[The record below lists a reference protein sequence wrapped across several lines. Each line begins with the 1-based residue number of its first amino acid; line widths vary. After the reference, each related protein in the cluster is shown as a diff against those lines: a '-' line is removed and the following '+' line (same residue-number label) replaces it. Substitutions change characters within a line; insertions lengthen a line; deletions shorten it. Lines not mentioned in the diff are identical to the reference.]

1 MFVVRMESKF
11 YICQAKLPT
20 KNFPKMDISQIKQ
33 QLPLSRVLHHYGLKP
48 DKNLRLQCPFHDD
61 KKPSMQVYYKTHT
74 AYCFSANCP
83 THGHSMDV
91 VDFILYKE
99 NCTKAEAIAK
109 AVQLISPT
117 PAPDGS
123 GQALPQGEG
132 GAPRASAGAT
142 EAATRMQA
150 AQLTRTAVLSRVFI
164 YFKNGVHNSGPARAY
179 IASRGLD
186 YTRLEIGYNSGQF
199 HHGARRDE
207 ALIKSCVE
215 AGLLSEGSRN
225 TRHTETEVQAYR
237 TFAKYCICFALR
249 DKSGQVAGMY
259 FRSAVNDKDQKH
271 FYLKDREGLYPKYPD
286 PQTEKL
292 IITEAVIDAASLLQ
306 IPKITEQY
314 GILAAY
320 GTNGITE
327 EHRAAIKEL
336 RHLKEI
342 IFAFDADEAGSR
354 AAERY
359 AHELSALCP
368 YLSFSKL
375 NLPEGEDINSID
387 VAHQDKAVF
396 TKLLGE
402 RDFFF
407 STAKAPQSLS
417 RQSGSIAVES
427 AVEKK
432 MAHPGTVGSAESL
445 APPATLP
452 ANDQRLPANDF
463 NTDNP
468 FKLCFTTGVAHYYV
482 QGGVAKAMDSLKIT
496 LVIAHRITGQKSRSK
511 VDLYE
516 DRQVEKLCREAS
528 EKLSIRRDFLE
539 GDLYRLTDLLEDYR
553 DRISPSPA
561 EKGPGDEA
569 VRPVLTTLER
579 QQAEDVLKSNHL
591 IKELQE
597 LLGRCGIVGEEKAR
611 LFLFIITLSYKCKE
625 TLHALIQGSSG
636 SGKTRLLQQISDAMP
651 PEDVLRFTRVTESSL
666 YNYPEHFL
674 TNKLL
679 CFEDIDGL
687 KEEAQ
692 YAVREL
698 ISNGQLSSSTS
709 VKNEA
714 GQIQSQIKTV
724 RGPIASLAATTRG
737 EVYEDNLS
745 RVFLV
750 AVDESAEQ
758 TARVIDYQNRK
769 AAGEIHAREEGEA
782 KRTLQNIVRCLE
794 AKEVVNPFAASVKLP
809 PEAHKI
815 RRLNELFQCFIRMVT
830 LLHQYQRK
838 QDDKGRLIAT
848 REDVKAATGILF
860 ESIVLKVDELNGSL
874 RQFYEQLKSYLKTQ
888 SGNGAS
894 GSYKNAE
901 FTLREIR
908 HALKCSKTQLFR
920 YTGDLQQLEYICQS
934 GGHANKGY
942 TYKIS
947 YWDDYEALRARIR
960 DNLKA
965 QLEAMQ

>member
-1 MFVVRMESKF
+1 
-11 YICQAKLPT
+11 
-20 KNFPKMDISQIKQ
+20 MDISQIKQ
-33 QLPLSRVLHHYGLKP
+33 QLTLSRVLHHYGLKP

-61 KKPSMQVYYKTHT
+61 KRPSMQVYYKTHT

-83 THGHSMDV
+83 THGRSMDV

-109 AVQLISPT
+109 AVQLI
-117 PAPDGS
+117 
-123 GQALPQGEG
+123 EG
-132 GAPRASAGAT
+132 IATPRAPAGTT
-142 EAATRMQA
+142 EATTRMQA

-164 YFKNGVHNSGPARAY
+164 YFKNGVHNSGPAREY

-186 YTRLEIGYNSGQF
+186 YTRIEIGYNSGQF

-215 AGLLSEGSRN
+215 AGLLLEGGKN
-225 TRHTETEVQAYR
+225 TRHTGNEVQAYR
-237 TFAKYCICFALR
+237 PFGKWGIVFALR
-249 DKSGQVAGMY
+249 NKAGQVAGLY
-259 FRSAVNDKDQKH
+259 FRSTVNDKEQKH

-286 PQTEKL
+286 PQTERL

-314 GILAAY
+314 SVLAAY

-342 IFAFDADEAGSR
+342 IFAFDADEAGNK

-359 AHELSALCP
+359 AHELQQLCP

-375 NLPEGEDINSID
+375 NLPEGEDLNSIA
-387 VAHQDKAVF
+387 VAHEPAVF
-396 TKLLGE
+396 TKLLSE

-407 STAKAPQSLS
+407 STAKAPQGTENRS
-417 RQSGSIAVES
+417 ADES
-427 AVEKK
+427 AIENKSSQTL
-432 MAHPGTVGSAESL
+432 ASPRFGGAGAATQPAADTETSSAQ
-445 APPATLP
+445 A
-452 ANDQRLPANDF
+452 F

-468 FKLCFTTGVAHYYV
+468 YKLCFTTGTALYYV
-482 QGGVAKAMDSLKIT
+482 QGGIARGLDSLKVT
-496 LVIAHRITGQKSRSK
+496 LVIEHRITGHKSRSK

-516 DRQVEKLCREAS
+516 DKQVERLCREAS
-528 EKLSIRRDFLE
+528 ERLAIRKDFLE
-539 GDLYRLTDLLEDYR
+539 GDVYKLTDLLEDYR
-553 DRISPSPA
+553 
-561 EKGPGDEA
+561 
-569 VRPVLTTLER
+569 ER
-579 QQAEDVLKSNHL
+579 QQPKKEEGDAEPVRYALTAAERKRAEDALKSNHL
-591 IKELQE
+591 IKEVQE

-636 SGKTRLLQQISDAMP
+636 SGKTRLLQQISDCIP

-698 ISNGQLSSSTS
+698 ISNGQLTSSTS

-769 AAGEIHAREEGEA
+769 AAGEVHGKEETEA
-782 KRTLQNIVRCLE
+782 KRTLQNMVRCLE

-848 REDVKAATGILF
+848 REDVKAATSILF

-960 DNLKA
+960 EDLKA
-965 QLEAMQ
+965 QLEALQ